1 MTESP
6 CLSIGRSLIP
16 RASKNMDRFCSGA
29 ANAMLIHP
37 ELAADICLAATERL
51 MQDTTQGASS
61 LRINMEKLIL
71 QLCIARDQSTQA

>member
-1 MTESP
+1 
-6 CLSIGRSLIP
+6 
-16 RASKNMDRFCSGA
+16 
-29 ANAMLIHP
+29 MLIHP

-51 MQDTTQGASS
+51 MQDTTQGESS